1 MFSDLNGLVSSSHSF
16 SFHCMPVFYLI
27 LFVMIILEYILIKQ
41 ITVVILNLLVT
52 FFKDRYI

>member
-27 LFVMIILEYILIKQ
+27 LFVMIILEYIIKQ

>member
-27 LFVMIILEYILIKQ
+27 LFVMIILEYIIKQ

-52 FFKDRYI
+52 VFKDRYI